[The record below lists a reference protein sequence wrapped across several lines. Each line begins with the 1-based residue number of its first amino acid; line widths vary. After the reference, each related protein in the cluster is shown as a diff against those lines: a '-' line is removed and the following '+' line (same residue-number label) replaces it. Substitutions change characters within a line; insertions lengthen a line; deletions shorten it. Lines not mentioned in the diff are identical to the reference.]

1 MAGMRNMTARLT
13 VFLVLVLGGTL
24 MRRTV
29 VLGVAVIIFTCL
41 GLPFPT
47 LAKKDK
53 LNISVVL
60 DDKSLQGKPQQ
71 VTSAWLGYAMARA
84 NWISEHVKV
93 NSPEAKS
100 YTRTFEEEV
109 TGRDS
114 LATIWGELKA
124 NQPGLTDA
132 YLDQLQKVKD
142 AGLMREYVWTNLRP
156 PAWTLEPADLQLAH
170 YGEWAKVN
178 LVGHLVETH
187 ADARM
192 GE

>member
-1 MAGMRNMTARLT
+1 MARLRDGAGQLDIRACEGQ
-13 VFLVLVLGGTL
+13 FAGGQ
-24 MRRTV
+24 V
-29 VLGVAVIIFTCL
+29 VL
-41 GLPFPT
+41 
-47 LAKKDK
+47 
-53 LNISVVL
+53 
-60 DDKSLQGKPQQ
+60 
-71 VTSAWLGYAMARA
+71 
-84 NWISEHVKV
+84 
-93 NSPEAKS
+93 
-100 YTRTFEEEV
+100 RTFEEEV

-156 PAWTLEPADLQLAH
+156 PAWTVEPADLQLAH

-192 GE
+192 GEAATK